1 MLELSDLFPIFL
13 LALVGYYWWCTKGIK
28 EAALRA
34 ARSYCEKMDVQLLD
48 ESIVLRNMRPRL
60 GQRHLV
66 ELQRRY
72 QFEFT
77 TTGEQRYLGEILL
90 VGNRISR
97 INLDPHRL

>member
-1 MLELSDLFPIFL
+1 MLELSDLYPVFA
-13 LALVGYYWWCTKGIK
+13 LALVGYYWWYSKGIK

-34 ARSYCEKMDVQLLD
+34 ARRYCEKMDVQLLD
-48 ESIVLRNMRPRL
+48 ESIVLRNMRPRI
-60 GQRHLV
+60 GQRRLL

-90 VGNRISR
+90 VGNRICR